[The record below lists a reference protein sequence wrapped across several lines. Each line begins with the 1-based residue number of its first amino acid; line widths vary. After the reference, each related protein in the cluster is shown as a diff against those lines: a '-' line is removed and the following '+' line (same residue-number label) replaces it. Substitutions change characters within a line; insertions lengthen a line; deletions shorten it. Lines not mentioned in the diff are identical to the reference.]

1 VQTAGLANGSR
12 VNFYGF
18 AGSQPIE
25 VGGYFHP
32 PDYMLV
38 TCPDLDITLPGLPL
52 SVLPI
57 EAKTFTYRSGKRK
70 ATFHQFPV
78 TLAYAITDYKCQS
91 LTLEQV
97 VIDLKHPS
105 TGFAPA
111 ASTYVQLSRCRS
123 LDRLSIIHPFD
134 PSELTM
140 KLSRELTDELKWE
153 EDMDLSTRERYDLLI
168 GARLTPLSDGSPNV
182 T

>member
-1 VQTAGLANGSR
+1 MRTAGLANGSR
-12 VNFYGF
+12 VYFYGF

-38 TCPDLDITLPGLPL
+38 TCPDLDITLPGLPR

-57 EAKTFTYRSGKRK
+57 QAKTFTYRSGKRK
-70 ATFHQFPV
+70 ATFFQFPV
-78 TLAYAITDYKCQS
+78 TMAYTITDYKCQS
-91 LTLEQV
+91 LTFDQV
-97 VIDLKHPS
+97 VVDLKRPS

-111 ASTYVQLSRCRS
+111 ASAYVQLSRRRA
-123 LDRLSIIHPFD
+123 LDQLSIIRPFD
-134 PSELTM
+134 PSELTT
-140 KLSRELTDELKWE
+140 KLSRELSDELKWE
-153 EDMDLSTRERYDLLI
+153 EEVDLKTRERYDPLI
-168 GARLTPLSDGSPNV
+168 SARLTPLLNGSPAV